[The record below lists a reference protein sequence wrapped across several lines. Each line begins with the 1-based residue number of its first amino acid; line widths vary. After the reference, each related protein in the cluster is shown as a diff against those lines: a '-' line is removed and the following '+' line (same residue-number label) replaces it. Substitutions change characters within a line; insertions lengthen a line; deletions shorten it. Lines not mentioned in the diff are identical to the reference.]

1 MKLYVTCHRLPALL
15 LTAAV
20 MLACAAGLAACAPQ
34 TEFTAGSKT
43 DTGYINDS
51 VGLILTLPDGWAFY
65 DDALIE
71 MMMST
76 SGQLVSDKASLAKSE
91 AGTRYEFMVYDPAGD
106 TISLTADTA
115 NARLSLNR
123 YIRSYKQSLTTQ
135 IPGTVC
141 VFEDETPGILL
152 GGSLWTRLTVRT
164 TMLGVEMTQYVYFL
178 KTDNAILTLTAA
190 DLGGHDAAYYEAMFT
205 SEQP

>member
-1 MKLYVTCHRLPALL
+1 MRSSVTHHRLSALL
-15 LTAAV
+15 LSAAV
-20 MLACAAGLAACAPQ
+20 VLVCAAGLAACAPQ
-34 TEFTAGSKT
+34 TEFTAGGKT
-43 DTGYINDS
+43 GTGYANDS
-51 VGLILTLPDGWAFY
+51 VGLILTLPEGWAFY
-65 DDALIE
+65 DDALID

-91 AGTRYEFMVYDPAGD
+91 AGTRYEFMAYSPAGD

-115 NARLSLNR
+115 NGRLSLNR

-141 VFEDETPGILL
+141 TFEDETPGILL

-205 SEQP
+205 SGQT